1 MCEELSDAIGQ
12 VAVDAVHV
20 AGRGHD
26 GADVFVAVV
35 DALLHLHR
43 AHDMT
48 SYCSRCHCAA

>member
-1 MCEELSDAIGQ
+1 MREELGDAAGQ

-43 AHDMT
+43 TRDVTAG
-48 SYCSRCHCAA
+48 CRI